1 MGAAVWSA
9 KTAARS
15 RSRLDGENRWYA
27 VAVVVGSALII
38 ATAIRQ
44 PFSYDEI
51 IQITPYGSNS
61 VVEIVSATR
70 QPPLDPLLGAM
81 FQRLLGMG
89 QLQQLLARSGSSC
102 WPPLP

>member
-1 MGAAVWSA
+1 VVR
-9 KTAARS
+9 RS
-15 RSRLDGENRWYA
+15 RGRR
-27 VAVVVGSALII
+27 VGPDHRD
-38 ATAIRQ
+38 AIRQ

-89 QLQQLLARSGSSC
+89 QLQQRLARSGSSC